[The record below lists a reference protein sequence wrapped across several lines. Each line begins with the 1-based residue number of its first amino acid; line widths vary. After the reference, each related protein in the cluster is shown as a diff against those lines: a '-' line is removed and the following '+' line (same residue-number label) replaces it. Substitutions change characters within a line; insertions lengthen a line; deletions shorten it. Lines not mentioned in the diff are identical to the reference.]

1 MITKRELDITN
12 GEGAWWS
19 NIPNCYDK
27 SDTTKATVVS
37 GQGQELL
44 LAVDTS
50 NVGDLQN
57 ISSAILKITS
67 SCWYVDNNF
76 FDVSTNISSTV
87 IGKVP
92 ISTTKSTY
100 TLDITEVVKS
110 NQLSTLKL
118 RPYASSPAYET
129 TIELFEVSVEIM
141 VDDGTGVNS
150 LYLGNTSVDKVFLG
164 NDVVDSIYLGDTLVY
179 GK

>member
-1 MITKRELDITN
+1 MITKRELDITSAV
-12 GEGAWWS
+12 GTGWS
-19 NIPNCYDK
+19 NTQNCHDK

-44 LAVDTS
+44 LVVDTLSLS
-50 NVGDLQN
+50 NMQN
-57 ISSAILKITS
+57 ISSATLKITS
-67 SCWYVDNNF
+67 SCWYNNNF

-92 ISTTKSTY
+92 LSTTKSTY

-118 RPYASSPAYET
+118 RPYASSVAYET
-129 TIELFEVSVEIM
+129 TIELFEVSIEVAI
-141 VDDGTGVNS
+141 DDGTGVNS
-150 LYLGNTSVDKVFLG
+150 LYFGDISVDKVFLG
-164 NDVVDSIYLGDTLVY
+164 NDVVNSIYLGDTLVY